1 MNDLQTTIISSIC
14 SGVAGALAGGLFT
27 LLIERKKSKN
37 SFLVER
43 QKELKDEYD
52 KRPRLEIKEYKDIE
66 EGDVYTDADLN
77 CILLNFDNPIDNNG
91 NLFFPYDRLALEKD
105 NLCCVEYV
113 FENTGKTEIDDVCLV
128 STQPHTTSVT
138 KLSSKDF
145 LIENGILS
153 YEAWSDKRFIKPGER
168 ISIKIYFLKNK
179 IIVSPVG
186 SIVSIYMQD
195 INGNLWRQELFCP
208 TKEIENSTRASF
220 VDFKTERNINSAL
233 DFFKDHIGYKR

>member
-66 EGDVYTDADLN
+66 EGGIHTDADLN

-91 NLFFPYDRLALEKD
+91 NLFFSYDRLALEKD

-179 IIVSPVG
+179 IIASPVG

-208 TKEIENSTRASF
+208 IKEIENSTRASF
-220 VDFKTERNINSAL
+220 VDFKTERNINSTL
-233 DFFKDHIGYKR
+233 DFFKDHIGDKR